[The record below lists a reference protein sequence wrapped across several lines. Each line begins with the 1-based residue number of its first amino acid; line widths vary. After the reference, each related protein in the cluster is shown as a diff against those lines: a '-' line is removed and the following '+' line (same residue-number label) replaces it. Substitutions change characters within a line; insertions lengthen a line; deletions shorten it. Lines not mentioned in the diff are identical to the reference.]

1 MIALNAPSM
10 IVFLISLLPA
20 TLALLVGLGVRLPGN
35 NAHAVYV
42 ALVAYFILALGV
54 LL

>member
-1 MIALNAPSM
+1 MTLHAPSLIIF
-10 IVFLISLLPA
+10 IVSLVPA
-20 TLALLVGLGVRLPGN
+20 ILALLSSLGVRLPGN

-54 LL
+54 LI